1 MKRTILAT
9 VALAVAFVAPYGSAE
24 AKELNLAATEFPP
37 FYGAELEDN
46 GFISEIVSE
55 AFARAG
61 YQSSVSFLPW
71 TRAFE
76 GTRSGNYDALYTMW
90 YREERE
96 ADFIFSDPLPSN
108 ELVFLVRA
116 GDDVTFDGYEELSEK
131 RVGVVRGYAAPPGL
145 EEADLR
151 ISEARDNEEN
161 LRKLLRGRVDAV
173 LTDRIVAQHIIN
185 TAFEDDE
192 GSFGWMEPPV
202 HVDVQHIVVPKANP
216 DASSLIDEFNGALAE
231 MTDDGTLRNI
241 MAKHGF

>member
-1 MKRTILAT
+1 MCSKIPDDGH
-9 VALAVAFVAPYGSAE
+9 VSAKSE
-24 AKELNLAATEFPP
+24 TLNLAATEWPP

-46 GFISEIVSE
+46 GFMSEIVSE
-55 AFARAG
+55 AFGRAG

-71 TRAFE
+71 KRAFE
-76 GTRSGNYDALYTMW
+76 GTRDGAYDALYTMW

-116 GDDVTFDGYEELSEK
+116 GDDVTFDGYEELTEK
-131 RVGVVRGYAAPPGL
+131 RVGVVRGYAAPPGF
-145 EEADLR
+145 EEANLR
-151 ISEARDNEEN
+151 ISEARDDEEN

-192 GSFGWMEPPV
+192 ASFGWMEPPV
-202 HVDVQHIVVPKANP
+202 HVDVQYMVVPKANA
-216 DASSLIDEFNGALAE
+216 DASGLIDAFNDALAE
-231 MTDDGTLRNI
+231 MTDDGTLKDI